1 MRTLYLRE
9 INRFSKV
16 YVQTIFVPVITTLI
30 FLAIFTLAI
39 GALRSDING
48 IPFIQFLAPGL
59 IMMAILQNS
68 FANTSSSIM
77 GAKMQGNIIDTL
89 MPPLTPGETIFA
101 YIIGGATRGIAVG
114 IAVTFAM
121 FFFTHIEIKN
131 IYLILFHTLSASSM
145 MASIGFIGGIWAE
158 KNEQNAVITGFIVT
172 PLTFLSGTFYSID
185 KLPELLQLFALF
197 NPFFYSIDGFRAGFI
212 GISDGPI
219 SQGIIVMC
227 LINILLWVCCH
238 FLYSSGY
245 KLKA

>member
-1 MRTLYLRE
+1 MKTLYLRE
-9 INRFSKV
+9 VKRFSKV
-16 YVQTIFVPVITTLI
+16 YIQTIFVPVITTLI

-39 GALRSDING
+39 GSFRGDING
-48 IPFIQFLAPGL
+48 IPFIEFLAPGL

-68 FANTSSSIM
+68 FANTTSSIM
-77 GAKMQGNIIDTL
+77 SAKMQGNIIDTL
-89 MPPLTPGETIFA
+89 MPPLTPGETISA

-131 IYLILFHTLSASSM
+131 IYLILFHTISASSM

-158 KNEQNAVITGFIVT
+158 KHEQNTIITGFIVT
-172 PLTFLSGTFYSID
+172 PLSFLSGTFYSIN
-185 KLPELLQLFALF
+185 KLPELLQLSALF

-219 SQGIIVMC
+219 YQGIIVMC
-227 LINILLWVCCH
+227 LINILLWVFCH